1 MVTEETEEFRIGPDT
16 RAVSDMRRAVHRM
29 CCDAK
34 LSADVCDTAVLLT
47 SETLT
52 NAIVHGGTAAH
63 LVVRTSSDG
72 VRVEVTDGS
81 RLPPVDT
88 PAETDATHG
97 RGVGLIDALATRWG
111 VRRHPPGKTVW
122 FEIAPESRPRR
133 VA

>member
-1 MVTEETEEFRIGPDT
+1 MSEETEEFRIGPDI
-16 RAVSDMRRAVHRM
+16 RAVSEMRRAVHRM
-29 CCDAK
+29 CRDAK

-63 LVVRTSSDG
+63 LVVRTSAGG

-81 RLPPVDT
+81 RRPPVDT
-88 PAETDATHG
+88 PADTDATHG
-97 RGVGLIDALATRWG
+97 RGVGLINSLATRWG

-122 FEIAPESRPRR
+122 FEVAPESRPCR